1 MRGAISDGR
10 PYRDRIFVRIFPSDK
25 HSTIMPRRPRAVFP
39 GVAHHITQRGNN
51 RQPVFFSDDDRRFYL
66 DLLSH
71 HATRSG
77 VRVIG
82 YCLMT
87 NHVHLVAVPERED
100 SFARALR
107 HAHSEYALARN
118 RADGRS
124 GHLWQNRFFSCPL
137 DSSHLMAALR
147 YTDFNPVR
155 AALCLQAWDWRG
167 RALAPTPLSRRPTC
181 C

>member
-1 MRGAISDGR
+1 
-10 PYRDRIFVRIFPSDK
+10 
-25 HSTIMPRRPRAVFP
+25 
-39 GVAHHITQRGNN
+39 
-51 RQPVFFSDDDRRFYL
+51 
-66 DLLSH
+66 
-71 HATRSG
+71 
-77 VRVIG
+77 
-82 YCLMT
+82 MT

-147 YTDFNPVR
+147 YTDLNPVR

>member
-1 MRGAISDGR
+1 
-10 PYRDRIFVRIFPSDK
+10 
-25 HSTIMPRRPRAVFP
+25 MPRRPRAVFP

-71 HATRSG
+71 HSTRSG

-147 YTDFNPVR
+147 YTDLNPVR